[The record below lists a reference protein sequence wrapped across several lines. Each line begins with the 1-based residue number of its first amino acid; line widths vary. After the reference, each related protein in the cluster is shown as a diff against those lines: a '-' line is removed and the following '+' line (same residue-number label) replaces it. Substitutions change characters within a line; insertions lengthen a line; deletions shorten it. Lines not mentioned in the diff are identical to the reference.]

1 MRAYKEWAD
10 FMFPKMPFAD
20 ILKRIFRLSKT
31 QKSMRIYVRSLRD
44 ALREGKEFN
53 ETLFM
58 TDMALAHDEVS
69 NNLKVEY
76 DDQLL

>member
-10 FMFPKMPFAD
+10 FMFPKMTFAD